1 MVIDI
6 WCCLSDISIIL
17 VSDSHID
24 LARVWIPDLHN
35 KEIIIRG
42 LLEKYWYLPRRI
54 KQFFCKKYSSVLE
67 GLNILNNHTR
77 MCVRNY
83 LRKKKQRLTICQ
95 GHHHGG
101 YLAQEIKRLQLSTP
115 IQVKVKILKEEMIAE
130 AATLRCC
137 RQHIG
142 MIREG
147 KGRKTNMGW
156 LKQQASSSSKS
167 TTPPWHHSCTTALLD
182 LIKAV

>member
-1 MVIDI
+1 MLDLPFKNNWYQRLTRFLKNKYLQRSKMVIDI

-83 LRKKKQRLTICQ
+83 LRKKK
-95 GHHHGG
+95 
-101 YLAQEIKRLQLSTP
+101 AKADNLS
-115 IQVKVKILKEEMIAE
+115 
-130 AATLRCC
+130 
-137 RQHIG
+137 G
-142 MIREG
+142 
-147 KGRKTNMGW
+147 
-156 LKQQASSSSKS
+156 
-167 TTPPWHHSCTTALLD
+167 TPPRWISCTGD
-182 LIKAV
+182 KATPTIHSYPS